1 MARDTFYLSMSYGK
15 PSVHHLEPV
24 IERTWNP
31 VRVFGYGIPHI
42 QVFDKPIW
50 NKPLSDE
57 TLDTLETTIR
67 RAIERL
73 DQKYDYAVKGRY
85 KIHERRTSIHVDLW
99 MENRMWESILGDFLA
114 DAGTPDS
121 FQNISHTHD
130 VNPVLE
136 LYGKRLDGFY
146 VKDREQAA

>member
-1 MARDTFYLSMSYGK
+1 MSYGK

-67 RAIERL
+67 RAIERDWIKNMTML
-73 DQKYDYAVKGRY
+73 SRDGIKSMNGEPVFMLIYGW
-85 KIHERRTSIHVDLW
+85 KIECGKAFWVISLQMPELLIRFRT
-99 MENRMWESILGDFLA
+99 FP
-114 DAGTPDS
+114 TP
-121 FQNISHTHD
+121 TT
-130 VNPVLE
+130 
-136 LYGKRLDGFY
+136 
-146 VKDREQAA
+146 